1 LKAIEEPL
9 KTAEMP
15 EFKKIGYVEEWAGV
29 RTRVYQY
36 EIVEPRGCVVLV
48 HGFGEYAGRYESG
61 VVPNLLQAGWAVL
74 TFDLVG
80 HGHSGGKRG
89 HCQGYGQLIGQVSAA
104 YEKAGQLYP
113 GQPRVLY
120 GHSLGGNLVLNAVLR
135 GAVSPSGVVASSPY
149 LRLAFQ
155 PPAWKLAVGKIL
167 LRLAPSVTL
176 PAGLDP
182 SGISSQPEEVAAY
195 KEDPL
200 IHDRVS
206 PNYSLP
212 VIAAGEWVLEHA
224 SDWNIPLLIAHGGDD
239 PIIDPEGS
247 RILNRRVPGSKLL
260 VLNGNRHELHHDR
273 GRTAFFQA
281 VSDWLEALAVP
292 PQ

>member
-1 LKAIEEPL
+1 MPAIE
-9 KTAEMP
+9 KS
-15 EFKKIGYVEEWAGV
+15 EFTEVWAGA

-36 EIVEPRGCVVLV
+36 HVPEPRGCVVLV
-48 HGFGEYAGRYESG
+48 HGFGEHAGRYESV
-61 VVPNLLQAGWAVL
+61 VVPALLQAGWAVL
-74 TFDLVG
+74 AFDLVG

-89 HCQGYGQLIGQVSAA
+89 HCQGFGQLIGQVSGALD
-104 YEKAGQLYP
+104 KAGELYP
-113 GQPRVLY
+113 GKPLVLY

-135 GAVSPSGVVASSPY
+135 GAVSPMGVVASSPY

-155 PPAWKLAVGKIL
+155 PPSWKLAVGKIL
-167 LRLAPSVTL
+167 LRLAPWVTL

-182 SGISSQPEEVAAY
+182 EGISSQPEEVAAY
-195 KEDPL
+195 REDPL

-224 SDWNIPLLIAHGGDD
+224 SRWDRPLLIAHGSDD

-247 RILNRRVPGSKLL
+247 RILNRQVPGSKLL
-260 VLNGNRHELHHDR
+260 MLEGNRHELHHDR
-273 GRTAFFQA
+273 GREAFLNA
-281 VSDWLEALAVP
+281 VTEWLGALSGP